1 MNLKLL
7 STSAALALSSIV
19 KTGGA
24 ESKAVLAD
32 KIAASYE
39 KHLDTHDRYPRK
51 RILDHARNLQAR
63 LRKDAGMI
71 HSSQVG
77 RQDLSY
83 KHYLVR
89 QLRASVQMLASLAS
103 MQQEDSVLK
112 ILTCTLRSASQATV

>member
-51 RILDHARNLQAR
+51 RILDHARNLQAH
-63 LRKDAGMI
+63 LRKDADDPAAGRATE
-71 HSSQVG
+71 SQL
-77 RQDLSY
+77 QTLSR
-83 KHYLVR
+83 VR
-89 QLRASVQMLASLAS
+89 QLRASVQMLAS
-103 MQQEDSVLK
+103 
-112 ILTCTLRSASQATV
+112 SASIMQ